1 MFILSKLLLFI
12 ISPFN
17 IALIL
22 IICGIIFKRFRKKLY
37 IASLTVILF
46 FSIPIFFHLAIK
58 WWEETPVPLRENDY
72 RCKNIVVL
80 GGMSTYH
87 IPSGRVRFTQSGDR
101 FMQALLLGKQN
112 QVENFVIS
120 GGSAAITHN
129 ERPEAAFLNEYISK
143 LQLLDNCNVLID
155 SLSRN
160 TYENA
165 VYTREIFEKHNIK
178 KEIALVTSAWH
189 IARAKRCFEKQGF
202 MVTPVGADFLTPTRK
217 PVIGDFIL
225 PSASTLANWELLIK
239 EWIGLVTYYVRRY
252 V

>member
-1 MFILSKLLLFI
+1 M
-12 ISPFN
+12 
-17 IALIL
+17 ALIL
-22 IICGIIFKRFRKKLY
+22 IVCGIIFKRFRKRLY
-37 IASLTVILF
+37 VASLTVILF
-46 FSIPIFFHLAIK
+46 FSIPIFFRLAIVC
-58 WWEETPVPLRENDY
+58 WEDAPAPLPENDY

-87 IPSGRVRFTQSGDR
+87 TPSGRMRFTQSGDR

-112 QVENFVIS
+112 QVENFIIS
-120 GGSAAITHN
+120 GGSAAITHK
-129 ERPEAAFLNEYISK
+129 ERPEAAFLNEYILKMQSF
-143 LQLLDNCNVLID
+143 DNCNVLID

-165 VYTREIFEKHNIK
+165 VNTKEIFEKHNIK

-202 MVTPVGADFLTPTRK
+202 TVIPINADFLTPTRK
-217 PVIGDFIL
+217 PVISDFIL
-225 PSASTLANWELLIK
+225 PSASTFTNWELLIK

-252 V
+252 I